1 MELVWLQSQSGQ
13 LFLADTQ
20 VFDWPGKT
28 DKVRPQVYPSTVMIQ
43 GNLDKFRRGYAK
55 IFTELEESLT
65 SELRLSSE
73 LDKLRWALVTHCCS
87 SA

>member
-1 MELVWLQSQSGQ
+1 MAGKPIW
-13 LFLADTQ
+13 ADFANIQ

-28 DKVRPQVYPSTVMIQ
+28 DKVRPPVYPSTVMIQ

-65 SELRLSSE
+65 SELRLSSVFGR
-73 LDKLRWALVTHCCS
+73 LQ
-87 SA
+87 